1 MKFAGNQSPCAKFVR
16 GVIFMRRNTNEL
28 ILLKLEGLERSIE
41 HVREQVK
48 DVREQVKEVR
58 AEIRDVRNEMRS
70 SIRHGQIITASV
82 IGIALAVVY
91 AVLR

>member
-1 MKFAGNQSPCAKFVR
+1 
-16 GVIFMRRNTNEL
+16 MRRNTEEL
-28 ILLKLEGLERSIE
+28 ILAKLEGLERSIE

-48 DVREQVKEVR
+48 TVREDVKTFREEIRAEIGDVR